1 MKRFFGATKPQ
12 PKVTLQDAIGSV
24 DQRTESVDVKI
35 RKLDAELL
43 RYKEQMAKL
52 RDGPGKNA
60 IKQKAMRVLKQRK
73 LYEGQRDQLMQQ
85 AFNMEQTAMAT
96 ENLRNTAITLDA
108 MKTGAKE
115 MKAQYAKLNIN
126 KITDMQDEMEDLM
139 DQANEIQEELSR
151 SYGTPEGVDDADLE
165 AELEALGDD
174 LTFEEEE
181 MPSYLQEGTEVPA
194 SLPGSLPQEP
204 SAAKVDEYG
213 LPIAER
219 V

>member
-1 MKRFFGATKPQ
+1 MTSISLDSQ
-12 PKVTLQDAIGSV
+12 V

-85 AFNMEQTAMAT
+85 SFNMEQTAMVT
-96 ENLRNTAITLDA
+96 ENLKNTAVTLDA
-108 MKTGAKE
+108 MKSASKE

-126 KITDMQDEMEDLM
+126 KITDLQDEMEDLM
-139 DQANEIQEELSR
+139 DQANEIQEELGR
-151 SYGTPEGVDDADLE
+151 SYGTPEGVDEADLE

-174 LTFEEEE
+174 LTFEEEDV
-181 MPSYLQEGTEVPA
+181 PSYLQEGTEVA
-194 SLPGSLPQEP
+194 ATLPGSLPAAP
-204 SAAKVDEYG
+204 TSAAKLDEYG
-213 LPIAER
+213 LPIAEK
-219 V
+219 